1 MTARRAALRG
11 KRKAGAGRQ
20 TSAARL
26 AARASPARDGGGS
39 GRKRARTS
47 EAELRP
53 KLLALFKGRWVR
65 HAQALILQE
74 DAVRHYSTTDIQ
86 QQHSNLGEGNRHHQG
101 TGTGIEL
108 SLIHI

>member
-1 MTARRAALRG
+1 MRKRG
-11 KRKAGAGRQ
+11 VAKRKAGASQRSPGDGRFG
-20 TSAARL
+20 

-74 DAVRHYSTTDIQ
+74 DAEL
-86 QQHSNLGEGNRHHQG
+86 LGAPAVA
-101 TGTGIEL
+101 L
-108 SLIHI
+108 